1 MVDQEPLRA
10 TPEPFVSKPD
20 PLFLSNGKPVTED
33 ALIDIHELN
42 RQDSG
47 LRVLFDEIR
56 AMAQNARRKEFVPM
70 LIDRTIRDYKIEQA
84 NSGQTNT
91 AGLSG

>member
-47 LRVLFDEIR
+47 LRVLFDE
-56 AMAQNARRKEFVPM
+56 
-70 LIDRTIRDYKIEQA
+70 
-84 NSGQTNT
+84 SGPWHKMPVGRN
-91 AGLSG
+91 LSQC